1 MINAVREGSL
11 LRGSRMLELEQ
22 SSLPPRGPRLE
33 AECDTC
39 KSAIRESVTR
49 SPDDPVKPQQN
60 AYEAITRLVR
70 EFSPTIGL
78 VPNRRRPFI
87 AVLMPSLS
95 PTADHRRSAVRSWL
109 TLDGVTPPKV
119 CSSTAKTIQLSSN

>member
-1 MINAVREGSL
+1 MINAVTEGSL

-39 KSAIRESVTR
+39 KSATRESVTR

-87 AVLMPSLS
+87 AVLMPSLAYGRS
-95 PTADHRRSAVRSWL
+95 SALRRSFLAYIRRGYPSEGL
-109 TLDGVTPPKV
+109 
-119 CSSTAKTIQLSSN
+119 QLNG